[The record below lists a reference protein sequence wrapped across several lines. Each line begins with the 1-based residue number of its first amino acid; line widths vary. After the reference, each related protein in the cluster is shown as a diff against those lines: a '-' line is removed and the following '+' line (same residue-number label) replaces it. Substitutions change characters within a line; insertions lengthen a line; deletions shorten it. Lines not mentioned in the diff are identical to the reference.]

1 MSQALNDAA
10 AAVSK
15 TKMQSSAR
23 AFVLKWLAAKSGPSS
38 PVAATAS
45 AAAPAMPVGAD
56 TDGAPLKRSKSLSAE
71 AAAGGAVAVAP
82 NDGTEEAGFV
92 TRCVAFSPHHCN
104 DDKMR
109 YGLREICNWCFNSY
123 LAVVVR
129 RNYIRKFVPFWN
141 MTLKTGRN
149 RFLFDVLRAATS
161 DPSEF
166 RCVRAPVLGSQC
178 SDLNILTLHRHFK
191 WKNRLSVSYRSLYS
205 DTAYATKSGD
215 PKQYVLSL
223 LACPRSCYC
232 CVTRVLLL

>member
-1 MSQALNDAA
+1 MSQALHDAVTAVKA
-10 AAVSK
+10 A
-15 TKMQSSAR
+15 KMQPSAR
-23 AFVLKWLAAKSGPSS
+23 AFVLKWLAAMGGPSS
-38 PVAATAS
+38 PQAVAASASTA
-45 AAAPAMPVGAD
+45 APVGAD
-56 TDGAPLKRSKSLSAE
+56 TDAPPLKRSKSAE
-71 AAAGGAVAVAP
+71 TAAGGAVAEAP
-82 NDGTEEAGFV
+82 NDGKEEAGFV

-109 YGLREICNWCFNSY
+109 YCLREICNWCFNSY
-123 LAVVVR
+123 LLVVVR
-129 RNYIRKFVPFWN
+129 RNKIRKFVPFLN
-141 MTLKTGRN
+141 ITLKTGRD

-191 WKNRLSVSYRSLYS
+191 WKNRLSVAFRSLYS

-223 LACPRSCYC
+223 LACPRLCYC